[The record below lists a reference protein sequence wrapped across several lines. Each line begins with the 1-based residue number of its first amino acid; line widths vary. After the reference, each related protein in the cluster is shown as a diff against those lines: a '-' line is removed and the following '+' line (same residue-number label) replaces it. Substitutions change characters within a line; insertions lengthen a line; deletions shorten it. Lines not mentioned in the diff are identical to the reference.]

1 MNCKQ
6 LVSGAF
12 RNHAIF
18 AKPICKGSGCT
29 WCTYH
34 RTLRKVYNMYTQP
47 LQLSKLFTMQTETTD
62 YCCQNFIENQS

>member
-1 MNCKQ
+1 VDCKK

-18 AKPICKGSGCT
+18 AKPICKGSGCR

-34 RTLRKVYNMYTQP
+34 RTLRRYNMCPQP
-47 LQLSKLFTMQTETTD
+47 PPITYLQMQNQTSHHC
-62 YCCQNFIENQS
+62 YQNFL